1 MKYLVLPLLVSIT
14 ACAVQPVTR
23 HLDRPWLDEAI
34 PLDKTGPHFGLAT
47 QSVDKPWL
55 VGAAVPLKKPTV
67 WPAALRSTQTFS
79 FSLEEPLP
87 NLDELARRLSLLS
100 DLSVFVSPQAR
111 LPPTHVRSN
120 LQVAELVAEP
130 VQRGGVI
137 LEQLRL
143 PDLLHQIAALY
154 GLSWRYQQGRIE
166 LYRSETQRFSVPV
179 DTAPNP
185 VSRSS
190 P

>member
-1 MKYLVLPLLVSIT
+1 MNYFVLPLLALIT
-14 ACAVQPVTR
+14 ACAVQPATP

-34 PLDKTGPHFGLAT
+34 PLEEAGSEFGLAA
-47 QSVDKPWL
+47 QSVGKPWL
-55 VGAAVPLKKPTV
+55 VGAAVPLRKPTA

-79 FSLEEPLP
+79 FSLEKPLP

-100 DLSVFVSPQAR
+100 DLTVVISPQAR
-111 LPPTHVRSN
+111 LPPTHILPN
-120 LQVAELVAEP
+120 LQAAELVAESA
-130 VQRGGVI
+130 QRGGVI

-143 PDLLHQIAALY
+143 PDLLHQIAAVY

-166 LYRSETQRFSVPV
+166 LYRSEAQRFSLPT
-179 DTAPNP
+179 DKAPKP

-190 P
+190 Q

>member
-1 MKYLVLPLLVSIT
+1 MKYLVLPLLALMT
-14 ACAVQPVTR
+14 ACAVQPTT
-23 HLDRPWLDEAI
+23 HFLDRPWLDEAV
-34 PLDKTGPHFGLAT
+34 PLDKTGPQFGLAT

-67 WPAALRSTQTFS
+67 WPTALRSTQTFS

-87 NLDELARRLSLLS
+87 NLDELVRRLSLLS
-100 DLSVFVSPQAR
+100 DLAVFVSPQAR
-111 LPPTHVRSN
+111 LPATHLLPN
-120 LQVAELVAEP
+120 QQTAELVAEP

-143 PDLLHQIAALY
+143 PDLLHQIAAVY

-166 LYRSETQRFSVPV
+166 LYRNEMQGFSLPV
-179 DTAPNP
+179 DTVPKPA
-185 VSRSS
+185 SRSA